1 MFFFS
6 PLCEFLLLVSPQF
19 SENGEKDGS
28 SAECSSSTGNLES
41 VMLAVIALHSSIFLL
56 LLLQKKFCF
65 KCWNYPSGGMSFP
78 YVFGKAGKVF
88 HLQMKNIFP
97 KATSDSL
104 RCRPESNLNKS

>member
-56 LLLQKKFCF
+56 LLLQEKVLFQMLELPFRRHEFSICI
-65 KCWNYPSGGMSFP
+65 WESWESFSP
-78 YVFGKAGKVF
+78 TNEKHF
-88 HLQMKNIFP
+88 
-97 KATSDSL
+97 S
-104 RCRPESNLNKS
+104 